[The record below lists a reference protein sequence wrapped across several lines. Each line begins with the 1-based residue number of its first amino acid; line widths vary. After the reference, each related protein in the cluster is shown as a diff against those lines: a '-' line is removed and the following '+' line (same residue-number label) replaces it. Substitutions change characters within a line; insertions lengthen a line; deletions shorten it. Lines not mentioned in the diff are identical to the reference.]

1 MISLDIDGVL
11 YLPNFSNKEQQEEFK
26 KVFAYSLNLDKVD
39 NKDWKINIDKY
50 KSGYVVKFLYDSK
63 MLGAWVVFDIP
74 FQKIDLELLR
84 SLNEKAEKIFREE
97 WFYGVKD
104 REALE
109 ALLARVDNGF
119 FWFEPYPTT
128 ISKAKVFW
136 YTIASKQMFNN
147 GNKRTA
153 LLTALTFL
161 NLNGYILDFED
172 SNELYNISMNLANKI
187 MSEDELEQY
196 LLTHVR
202 IDFEQMEELAKNL
215 EKTSKR

>member
-1 MISLDIDGVL
+1 MDIDGVL

-119 FWFEPYPTT
+119 FGFEPSPTT

>member
-119 FWFEPYPTT
+119 FGFGPYPTT

-153 LLTALTFL
+153 LLIALTFL

>member
-1 MISLDIDGVL
+1 
-11 YLPNFSNKEQQEEFK
+11 
-26 KVFAYSLNLDKVD
+26 
-39 NKDWKINIDKY
+39 
-50 KSGYVVKFLYDSK
+50 

-109 ALLARVDNGF
+109 ALLARVDNVF
-119 FWFEPYPTT
+119 FGFEPYPTT

>member
-1 MISLDIDGVL
+1 M
-11 YLPNFSNKEQQEEFK
+11 
-26 KVFAYSLNLDKVD
+26 
-39 NKDWKINIDKY
+39 
-50 KSGYVVKFLYDSK
+50 
-63 MLGAWVVFDIP
+63 
-74 FQKIDLELLR
+74 
-84 SLNEKAEKIFREE
+84 
-97 WFYGVKD
+97 
-104 REALE
+104 
-109 ALLARVDNGF
+109 ARVDNGF
-119 FWFEPYPTT
+119 FGFEPYLTT

>member
-1 MISLDIDGVL
+1 MILLDIDGVL

-39 NKDWKINIDKY
+39 NKDWKINIDKC

-119 FWFEPYPTT
+119 FGFEPYPTT

>member
-1 MISLDIDGVL
+1 M
-11 YLPNFSNKEQQEEFK
+11 
-26 KVFAYSLNLDKVD
+26 
-39 NKDWKINIDKY
+39 
-50 KSGYVVKFLYDSK
+50 
-63 MLGAWVVFDIP
+63 
-74 FQKIDLELLR
+74 
-84 SLNEKAEKIFREE
+84 
-97 WFYGVKD
+97 
-104 REALE
+104 
-109 ALLARVDNGF
+109 
-119 FWFEPYPTT
+119 
-128 ISKAKVFW
+128 SKAKVFW

>member
-1 MISLDIDGVL
+1 MDIDGVL

-84 SLNEKAEKIFREE
+84 SLNEKAEKILREE

-109 ALLARVDNGF
+109 ALLARVDNVF
-119 FWFEPYPTT
+119 FGFEPYPTT

>member
-1 MISLDIDGVL
+1 
-11 YLPNFSNKEQQEEFK
+11 
-26 KVFAYSLNLDKVD
+26 
-39 NKDWKINIDKY
+39 
-50 KSGYVVKFLYDSK
+50 
-63 MLGAWVVFDIP
+63 
-74 FQKIDLELLR
+74 
-84 SLNEKAEKIFREE
+84 
-97 WFYGVKD
+97 
-104 REALE
+104 
-109 ALLARVDNGF
+109 
-119 FWFEPYPTT
+119 
-128 ISKAKVFW
+128 
-136 YTIASKQMFNN
+136 MFNN

-153 LLTALTFL
+153 LLTALIFL

>member
-1 MISLDIDGVL
+1 MDIDGVL

-39 NKDWKINIDKY
+39 NKDWKINIDKC

-119 FWFEPYPTT
+119 F
-128 ISKAKVFW
+128 
-136 YTIASKQMFNN
+136 
-147 GNKRTA
+147 
-153 LLTALTFL
+153 
-161 NLNGYILDFED
+161 
-172 SNELYNISMNLANKI
+172 
-187 MSEDELEQY
+187 
-196 LLTHVR
+196 
-202 IDFEQMEELAKNL
+202 
-215 EKTSKR
+215 

>member
-1 MISLDIDGVL
+1 MDIDGVL

-109 ALLARVDNGF
+109 ALLARVDNVF
-119 FWFEPYPTT
+119 FGFEPYPTT

>member
-39 NKDWKINIDKY
+39 NKDWKINIDKC

-119 FWFEPYPTT
+119 LDLNHTPL
-128 ISKAKVFW
+128 
-136 YTIASKQMFNN
+136 Q
-147 GNKRTA
+147 
-153 LLTALTFL
+153 FL
-161 NLNGYILDFED
+161 KLKFFGI
-172 SNELYNISMNLANKI
+172 
-187 MSEDELEQY
+187 
-196 LLTHVR
+196 R
-202 IDFEQMEELAKNL
+202 
-215 EKTSKR
+215 

>member
-1 MISLDIDGVL
+1 MDIDGVL

-39 NKDWKINIDKY
+39 NKNWKINIDKC

-119 FWFEPYPTT
+119 FGFGPYPTT

-202 IDFEQMEELAKNL
+202 IDFEQMEELEVGAKR
-215 EKTSKR
+215 S